1 MVLLKAKF
9 NFQRRVKL
17 AQSLWLLSWVT
28 VLAGCLTFALGVFL
42 KVQLWIHHEV
52 MDNTTIHAV
61 PNTIMAAG
69 LATVLINLLAGK
81 VSQDSLDAARYARRK
96 QLIAPL
102 FVVSVFSA
110 FLMLVAI
117 FLICALKGS
126 LEESLKVGLK
136 NGIRFYKDTDTPG
149 RCYQKRTVD
158 KLQMDFQCCGN
169 NHYKDWFEVQWISNR
184 YLDFSSKE
192 VKDRI
197 KSNVDGRYLMDSVP
211 FSCCNPSSPR
221 PCIQHQITN
230 NSAHYSYNYQTD
242 ELNMWTHGCR
252 EALLTYYT
260 GIMASNGI
268 CVALTFLLQASVLVS
283 LRYLYTAM
291 EGITGPETME
301 SDTEGYLLE
310 KGLKETFRCT
320 MEKTKNL
327 FKTNQVETVVDGGEG
342 CTPAPAS

>member
-1 MVLLKAKF
+1 MVLFKAKF
-9 NFQRRVKL
+9 SCQRRVKL

-28 VLAGCLTFALGVFL
+28 VLAGCLTFGLGVFL

-69 LATVLINLLAGK
+69 LATMLINIYVGK
-81 VSQDSLDAARYARRK
+81 VSQDSLDVTRYVRWK
-96 QLIAPL
+96 PLMVPL
-102 FVVSVFSA
+102 FVISFLFT
-110 FLMLVAI
+110 FLMLVAV
-117 FLICALKGS
+117 FLICVLKGS

-169 NHYKDWFEVQWISNR
+169 NHYKDWFEVQWVSNR

-242 ELNMWTHGCR
+242 ELNIWNHGCR
-252 EALLTYYT
+252 EALLLYYT
-260 GIMASNGI
+260 GIMATNGVS
-268 CVALTFLLQASVLVS
+268 VALTFLLQASALVCI
-283 LRYLYTAM
+283 RYLQTAM
-291 EGITGPETME
+291 ESITSPESME
-301 SDTEGYLLE
+301 SETEGHLLE
-310 KGLKETFRCT
+310 RGLKDTFKCT
-320 MEKTKNL
+320 VEKTKNI
-327 FKTNQVETVVDGGEG
+327 FKSNQVETAADGGEG
-342 CTPAPAS
+342 GTPAS